1 MTWLTGWKKRIK
13 LDIDYTNKIGASV
26 THFPVAIFLKSDN
39 GDSTKVFDEV
49 GANSRK
55 IAITKADGETELK
68 GEIEQWDS
76 VNEKGVIHTSIT
88 GWTIN
93 ANTSIYLYYD
103 NDHANN
109 GNIGLSAD
117 GSVATHAV
125 WDSNF
130 KMVQHMVDDTT
141 SAIKD
146 STSNNN
152 DGAKLGAG
160 EPAEADGKIG
170 KGQDFDGTDDRIN
183 VGTDSS
189 LDVGSGGDFTIEA
202 WIKTLD
208 VSEKGT
214 IFRGDSIGTDPQRKL
229 YSMTIRTDGKIYLE
243 IIDSDN
249 SMISPATTSATV
261 DDGSWHHVVGVLDS
275 GATAKIYLDGAEDA
289 SEDASEITGAIN
301 PSVDKTI
308 GSWINQVPEW
318 IAFFDGI
325 IDEIRFSN
333 SNRSAAWI
341 KATYNSGND
350 SLLTYGDELI
360 QGENATFFGSNF

>member
-39 GDSTKVFDEV
+39 GNSTKVFDEV

-170 KGQDFDGTDDRIN
+170 KGQDFDGSDDYVDCGSVGISGNAARTVSFWLKPNTLSDLQTPFNSGAQQVSQSFTLEIN
-183 VGTDSS
+183 RPASGQIYFEGWGLDLHTAAILTQDVWHYIVITYDGTTTGLIGDAGKDSG
-189 LDVGSGGDFTIEA
+189 LDIWVNGIQYPWLAYNYGDDSPLD
-202 WIKTLD
+202 TLD
-208 VSEKGT
+208 ANY
-214 IFRGDSIGTDPQRKL
+214 IIGARVTNL
-229 YSMTIRTDGKIYLE
+229 
-243 IIDSDN
+243 
-249 SMISPATTSATV
+249 
-261 DDGSWHHVVGVLDS
+261 
-275 GATAKIYLDGAEDA
+275 
-289 SEDASEITGAIN
+289 
-301 PSVDKTI
+301 
-308 GSWINQVPEW
+308 
-318 IAFFDGI
+318 FFNGF
-325 IDEIRFSN
+325 IDEVRIY
-333 SNRSAAWI
+333 NRALSAEEI
-341 KATYNSGND
+341 LNLYN
-350 SLLTYGDELI
+350 L
-360 QGENATFFGSNF
+360 FK